1 MTNSGQI
8 VAALAGGALWAIAAM
23 LTFRQCEARRRAEQ
37 QRRID
42 SATRLVLDGVTE
54 YRQQVRDRPPEQD
67 GHRTSGA
74 VAEVHA
80 KAHLHLVSRQP
91 GARKPDRLAPRA
103 SQVDKSAAVRGW

>member
-23 LTFRQCEARRRAEQ
+23 LTIRHCEARRRAER

-42 SATRLVLDGVTE
+42 SAARLVLDGIAE

-74 VAEVHA
+74 AVEVHA
-80 KAHLHLVSRQP
+80 KAHLRLISQQRARRNP
-91 GARKPDRLAPRA
+91 GRLAPPTSR
-103 SQVDKSAAVRGW
+103 VDKSAAARGW